1 MDIIELVEELLIQAR
16 EPKLAD
22 RVVKILNDSTSTD
35 LREEVYLC
43 CRECGGKEVETVT
56 ARLQY
61 GFTLS

>member
-1 MDIIELVEELLIQAR
+1 MDIIELVEELLVEAR

-22 RVVKILNDSTSTD
+22 RVVKILKDSASAD

-43 CRECGGKEVETVT
+43 CQECGSKEVETVA

-61 GFTLS
+61 EFTLS

>member
-1 MDIIELVEELLIQAR
+1 MDIIELVEELLVEAR

-22 RVVKILNDSTSTD
+22 RVVKLLQSSTSTD

-43 CRECGGKEVETVT
+43 CRECVSKELELVT

-61 GFTLS
+61 GFNLS

>member
-1 MDIIELVEELLIQAR
+1 MDIIELVEELLVEAR

-22 RVVKILNDSTSTD
+22 RVVNILKNSTSTD

-43 CRECGGKEVETVT
+43 CRECGGKELEGVA
-56 ARLQY
+56 ARPQY